1 MIRFILAFSVLCGVF
16 IVPEAEA
23 AVATCQGKVNGNTL
37 SFYAQGSLLRTRD
50 GAGHVKI
57 NGRVVARFEGD
68 TAKINYL
75 TKSFSIRND
84 RGDVVEG
91 KVNNLR
97 SGASTLTRMVLPG
110 EGIRIVNA
118 PVKCSVN

>member
-1 MIRFILAFSVLCGVF
+1 MIRFLLAFSVLCGVF

-23 AVATCQGKVNGNTL
+23 ATASCQGKVRGHTL
-37 SFYAQGSLLRTRD
+37 SFYARGSLLRTRD
-50 GAGHVKI
+50 GVGHVKI
-57 NGRVVARFEGD
+57 NGRIVAQFDGD

-75 TKSFSIRND
+75 SKSFSIRND
-84 RGDVVEG
+84 RGDIVEG

-97 SGASTLTRMVLPG
+97 TGASTLTRMVLPG

-118 PVKCSVN
+118 PVTCSVD